1 MCQNTFF
8 VLLNYGS
15 DCKEKKKKFTLFP
28 IDKQSAGCYNPTK

>member
-15 DCKEKKKKFTLFP
+15 DCKEKKKLIQKKRMLL
-28 IDKQSAGCYNPTK
+28 KR